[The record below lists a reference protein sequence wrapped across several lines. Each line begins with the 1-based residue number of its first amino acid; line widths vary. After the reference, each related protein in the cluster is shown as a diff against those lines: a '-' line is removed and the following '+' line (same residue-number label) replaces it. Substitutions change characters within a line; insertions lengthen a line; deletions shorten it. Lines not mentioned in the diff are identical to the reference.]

1 MLDGRFG
8 SFDPKRRELLKLNV
22 VTGGALA
29 MAELWPG
36 AEEADAVT
44 AALASARES
53 PDAAPLERARPP
65 SQNAGGT
72 QSMCPALHVARG
84 DKPGLTIPLRPHA

>member
-1 MLDGRFG
+1 MT

-36 AEEADAVT
+36 AEAAEALT
-44 AALASARES
+44 AALASAREA

-65 SQNAGGT
+65 SQNESGPQT
-72 QSMCPALHVARG
+72 ICPAPSVAEG
-84 DKPGLTIPLRPHA
+84 GESGLTTPLRPHA

>member
-8 SFDPKRRELLKLNV
+8 SFDAKRRELLKLNV

-29 MAELWPG
+29 MPELWPG

-44 AALASARES
+44 AALAS
-53 PDAAPLERARPP
+53 
-65 SQNAGGT
+65 AGGT